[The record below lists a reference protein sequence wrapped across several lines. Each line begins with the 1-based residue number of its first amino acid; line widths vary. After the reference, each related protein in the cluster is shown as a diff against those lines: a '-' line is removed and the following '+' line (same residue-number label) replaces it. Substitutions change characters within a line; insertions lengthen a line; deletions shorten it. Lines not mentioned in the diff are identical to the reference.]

1 MQGFQ
6 FYFLCLVAR
15 WASKFTFW
23 SSYFWFIC
31 RFQSCKGL
39 LGVNKWI
46 IAVLFLSFLL
56 WSSLF
61 IITIKGFASLSAYL
75 YFSMTAKIWLAFCLR
90 RSHLLSLGM
99 FYTKRAKS
107 WEGFANFKGHHS
119 FYQYHLEEWQKQ
131 QRSNS
136 NNNKKKLVPNNK
148 NVPRQDTVSAGQT
161 WDDRWRAVREENIT
175 QRKDKCQLETQM
187 MQPYLNFLGN

>member
-1 MQGFQ
+1 MNYCCAFSVFLALVFTIYYNNQQ
-6 FYFLCLVAR
+6 FC
-15 WASKFTFW
+15 
-23 SSYFWFIC
+23 
-31 RFQSCKGL
+31 
-39 LGVNKWI
+39 
-46 IAVLFLSFLL
+46 
-56 WSSLF
+56 
-61 IITIKGFASLSAYL
+61 L
-75 YFSMTAKIWLAFCLR
+75 YFCLSVFFMIAKIWLAFCLR

-99 FYTKRAKS
+99 FYTKTAKS

-148 NVPRQDTVSAGQT
+148 NVPREDTVSAGQT